1 MARKRVVSRTIKA
14 TVATVLRCTVEN
26 AEVHEEIISM
36 GGTFKSNNELLKK
49 IQKLYDTDEV
59 KTIAVKA
66 TEVTEKLY
74 KMPEDQFIELAYVEE

>member
-14 TVATVLRCTVEN
+14 TVATVLRCTVQD

-49 IQKLYDTDEV
+49 IQKLYDTDNV
-59 KTIAVKA
+59 KTIAVKSF
-66 TEVTEKLY
+66 EVTERLY
-74 KMPEDQFIELAYVEE
+74 KMDEDQFIELAYTE

>member
-14 TVATVLRCTVEN
+14 TVATVLRCTVQD

-49 IQKLYDTDEV
+49 IQKLYDTDNV
-59 KTIAVKA
+59 KTIAIKSFEI
-66 TEVTEKLY
+66 TERLY
-74 KMPEDQFIELAYVEE
+74 KMDEDQFIELAYTE